1 MLSQHRNKAFLGLGC
16 WLASLAGLVL
26 LVTVGRPAQENASRS
41 SLELFGIVVVA
52 SLFVQFFLYLWGAH
66 HLAKGRGQP
75 EVLALLGFLCFIGQ
89 LLAVAALLALP
100 DKYPQR
106 SRRNS
111 AIRKQHRHTSG
122 LAFVIRCRRN
132 ALVGISLGFCGIGFG
147 VSLVLWPG
155 GFPTDPANIRVAG
168 MFIFLL
174 GYIGVITGCWWWLKA
189 KRWNDAI
196 IFIGLMP
203 LGILFV
209 PFVRLILVQIPAL
222 LPMGMVFM
230 PFVLIVVILAL
241 PDRSGA
247 SRRTQWRNRP

>member
-1 MLSQHRNKAFLGLGC
+1 MLSQHRNKAFLALGC
-16 WLASLAGLVL
+16 WLASLAALIL
-26 LVTVGRPAQENASRS
+26 WVTVGRPVQENTS
-41 SLELFGIVVVA
+41 SSSSELFGILVVA
-52 SLFVQFFLYLWGAH
+52 SLFVQFFLFLWGAH

-89 LLAVAALLALP
+89 LLALGVLLALP

-111 AIRKQHRHTSG
+111 ATRQKHRRVSG

-132 ALVGISLGFCGIGFG
+132 ALIGISFGLCGIAFG

-155 GFPTDPANIRVAG
+155 GFPTDPANIRVVG
-168 MFIFLL
+168 MFIFLF
-174 GYIGVITGCWWWLKA
+174 GYTGVITGCWWWLKA
-189 KRWNDAI
+189 KSWNDAI

-203 LGILFV
+203 LGILFI
-209 PFVRLILVQIPAL
+209 PFVRLIFVRIPAL

-230 PFVLIVVILAL
+230 PFVLIVVVLAL

-247 SRRTQWRNRP
+247 PRRSHRRYRP